1 MLNVGQI
8 NFKEFS
14 KEDILKQ
21 SKDTFEKFYLYNYFR
36 IGCEQDIT
44 KDSLILNSY
53 LNYYEKEECEH
64 KHYKKRKRCKCEQKC
79 ITSKCNSN
87 VQQW

>member
-21 SKDTFEKFYLYNYFR
+21 SKDTFEKFYLYNYFKV
-36 IGCEQDIT
+36 GCEQDTI

-53 LNYYEKEECEH
+53 LNYYEKEEH
-64 KHYKKRKRCKCEQKC
+64 KHCKKRKRCKCENKC
-79 ITSKCNSN
+79 ITSKCKTN
-87 VQQW
+87 VQEW